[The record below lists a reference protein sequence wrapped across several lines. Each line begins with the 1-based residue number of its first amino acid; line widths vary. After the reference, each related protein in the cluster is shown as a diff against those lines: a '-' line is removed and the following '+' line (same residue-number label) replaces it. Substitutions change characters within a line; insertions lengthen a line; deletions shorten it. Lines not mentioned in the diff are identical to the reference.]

1 MEYVVKQSKHT
12 RGNAGLAERGDGGF
26 DQPGAET
33 GGGHDNAGGTSHR
46 DDEVDGDHVAEAVGD
61 ELHELALVL
70 ETDDADDDAHE
81 QEPGGGVIEPPVAEA
96 GAGEPGGGARESV
109 VHGFAQAAPGDEAE
123 DHHDEGESEQ
133 PQHGLLAA
141 GELRGGDVLA
151 AVSLLALVELRGGE
165 DGALVGADLRIRGD
179 EQHGE
184 KVGGEPEN
192 DADDIGGA
200 HVHFDTDRGRGSD
213 GGAGRERVDGGA
225 ENAGAGAE
233 QDGGRA
239 DDRVKAGGHH
249 RGGEQDVEANGL
261 FAHAVGRAADR
272 EQEHEDPNEHELFC
286 RAACGRACGCRF
298 QERRW
303 RSRWQRNAPRQNTNV
318 ITSEASAKPLTG
330 PIKMSL
336 AEAPTTSAIS
346 PFSPV

>member
-1 MEYVVKQSKHT
+1 MENVVEQTEQT

-46 DDEVDGDHVAEAVGD
+46 DDEVDGNHVAEAVGD

-70 ETDDADDDAHE
+70 ETDDTDDDAHE

-96 GAGEPGGGARESV
+96 GAGEPSGGARESV
-109 VHGFAQAAPGDEAE
+109 VHGFAQAAPGNEAE
-123 DHHDEGESEQ
+123 DHHDEGESKQ

-165 DGALVGADLRIRGD
+165 DGTLVGANSFRIGGD
-179 EQHGE
+179 EQRGE
-184 KVGGEPEN
+184 NISKEPEN
-192 DADDIGGA
+192 NAEDIGGA
-200 HVHFDTDRGRGSD
+200 HVHFDTDGGRGSD
-213 GGAGRERVDGGA
+213 GSAGRERVDGGA

-233 QDGGRA
+233 QNGGCA

-249 RGGEQDVEANGL
+249 CGGEQNVEADGL
-261 FAHAVGRAADR
+261 FAHAVGRAAD
-272 EQEHEDPNEHELFC
+272 
-286 RAACGRACGCRF
+286 G
-298 QERRW
+298 
-303 RSRWQRNAPRQNTNV
+303 
-318 ITSEASAKPLTG
+318 
-330 PIKMSL
+330 
-336 AEAPTTSAIS
+336 
-346 PFSPV
+346 